1 MNINFEYD
9 NVKASE
15 ALEKYTTERLEKL
28 LNKYD
33 FIVKADVFFKVEN
46 TTSDATGKKTGIR
59 LSAPG
64 PRLFA
69 EESKENFKMSVAEV
83 VNQLDRQLQKR
94 KEKMSAY

>member
-1 MNINFEYD
+1 MNVNFEYD

-15 ALEKYTTERLEKL
+15 ALENYTKEKLEKL
-28 LNKYD
+28 VNKYD
-33 FIVKADVFFKVEN
+33 FIVKADVFFKLEN
-46 TTSDATGKKTGIR
+46 TTSDNTGKKAGIR

-83 VNQLDRQLQKR
+83 INHLDRQLKKR
-94 KEKMSAY
+94 KDKMQTH